1 MDNQS
6 RPGPE
11 PPLTKASDPRV
22 PANLSGKSPSP
33 KAPCVSRCPSEHA
46 IEAVGLTKRYG
57 RRTAVDGLDLQVP
70 AGSISGFVGPNGA
83 GKTTTIRMLLGLAKP
98 TSGGARVL
106 GVPLEQHKEYL
117 NRVGALIDGPT
128 FYPTLSGRENLAVLA
143 KLSGI
148 PARRIDE
155 VLQRVGLESRS
166 KDPFRTY
173 SLGMRQRLGI
183 AAALLP
189 DPALMILDEP
199 TNGLDPHGI
208 AEIRSLLKSFAA
220 EGRTV
225 FVSSHLLSEIQ
236 QICQHLIVIEH
247 GRLVFQG
254 DVEALLASLSPV
266 LLVRTEHPKDSEA
279 LLSLVAQQGRK
290 ARIIEPKGI
299 RGMQTIEIEAE
310 SSWAAELNREAMNA
324 GITLSYI
331 AQRDTTLEEAFFS
344 ITGKKQAG
352 PASSSE
358 PDEAMARDFLAT
370 THSEAPGTKTD
381 P

>member
-1 MDNQS
+1 
-6 RPGPE
+6 
-11 PPLTKASDPRV
+11 
-22 PANLSGKSPSP
+22 
-33 KAPCVSRCPSEHA
+33 
-46 IEAVGLTKRYG
+46 VGLTKRYG

-98 TSGGARVL
+98 TAGSARVL
-106 GVPLEQHKEYL
+106 GVPLEQPKEYL
-117 NRVGALIDGPT
+117 SSVGALIDGPT

-148 PARRIDE
+148 PRRRIDE
-155 VLQRVGLESRS
+155 TLERVGLENRS

-173 SLGMRQRLGI
+173 SLGMKQRLGI

-254 DVEALLASLSPV
+254 DVEVLLASLSPV
-266 LLVRTEHPKDSEA
+266 LLVRTEHPGDSEA
-279 LLSLVAQQGRK
+279 LLSLVAKHGRK
-290 ARIIEPKGI
+290 ARIIGSKGA
-299 RGMQTIEIEAE
+299 RGIQTIEIEAE
-310 SSWAAELNREAMNA
+310 SNWAAELNRAAMKA

-331 AQRDTTLEEAFFS
+331 AQRDTTLEEAFFL
-344 ITGKKQAG
+344 ITGKH
-352 PASSSE
+352 
-358 PDEAMARDFLAT
+358 RDGVVPPLAT
-370 THSEAPGTKTD
+370 NASLIQVD